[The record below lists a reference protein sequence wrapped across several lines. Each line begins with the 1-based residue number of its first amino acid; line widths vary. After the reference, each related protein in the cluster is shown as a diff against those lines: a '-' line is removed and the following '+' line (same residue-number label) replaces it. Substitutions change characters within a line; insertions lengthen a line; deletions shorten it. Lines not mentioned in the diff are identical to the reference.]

1 VSFRAISSRVMG
13 GYDTEVSRRYWLLYP
28 AWIALCVVLFLAL
41 RGADDPSRPRGRV
54 LSDDAAAIAVRVLRT
69 QAQYRGY
76 EAVHVAL
83 SDDHRRWIVLC
94 DAVPHTALRRAVVV
108 ELDSVDGKLL
118 TLRPPVR

>member
-1 VSFRAISSRVMG
+1 VP
-13 GYDTEVSRRYWLLYP
+13 RRYWLLYP

-54 LSDDAAAIAVRVLRT
+54 PSNDAGALAVRILRT
-69 QAQYRGY
+69 QPQYRGY

-94 DAVPHTALRRAVVV
+94 DAVPHTALQRAVVV
-108 ELDSVDGKLL
+108 ELDSGNGKLL
-118 TLRPPVR
+118 QIRTPKS